1 MAKILKGE
9 EYKKRVDLKTKVDLD
24 NRVDLFDV
32 AEPSG
37 VVSKEVFD
45 AQGKARAILEEAR
58 GEALQIRKEAKELL
72 DQVKDEM
79 EKARKM
85 GEEAG
90 FQDGQAK
97 ALESLNQIHL
107 LREKMFQNVEPQLV
121 KLAFSIAEK
130 IIGQQIQENDMAII
144 EIIRQALDSAIGNK
158 ILVRVN
164 PADFEKVKAHQPSLL
179 GHVEATKTISFK
191 EDEMVKQGG
200 CVVES
205 EIGTI
210 DAQLETQLMAIKKAL
225 GL

>member
-9 EYKKRVDLKTKVDLD
+9 DYKKKVDLKTKVDLD
-24 NRVDLFDV
+24 NRVDLFDM

-37 VVSKEVFD
+37 VVSKEAFD
-45 AQGKARAILEEAR
+45 AQGKARAIIDEAR
-58 GEALQIRKEAKELL
+58 DEALQIRKEAKEVL

-97 ALESLNQIHL
+97 ALEALNKIHL

-130 IIGQQIQENDMAII
+130 IIGQQIQENDAAIV

-164 PADFEKVKAHQPSLL
+164 PADIEKVKAHQPALV

-210 DAQLETQLMAIKKAL
+210 DAQLETQLVAIKKAL

>member
-1 MAKILKGE
+1 
-9 EYKKRVDLKTKVDLD
+9 
-24 NRVDLFDV
+24 
-32 AEPSG
+32 
-37 VVSKEVFD
+37 
-45 AQGKARAILEEAR
+45 
-58 GEALQIRKEAKELL
+58 
-72 DQVKDEM
+72 M

-97 ALESLNQIHL
+97 ALESLNRIHL

-121 KLAFSIAEK
+121 KLAFTIAEK
-130 IIGQQIQENDMAII
+130 IIGQQIQENDTAII
-144 EIIRQALDSAIGNK
+144 GIIRQALDSAIGNK
-158 ILVRVN
+158 IVVRVN
-164 PADFEKVKAHQPSLL
+164 PSDFEKVKAHQPTLV